1 MEDLNTEYIEDKA
14 KRFRINIFKPI
25 GFFSKL
31 FNRCYI
37 EDDIDKLLSNA
48 INIKELA
55 ESKIIELKDELK
67 FSQDLVTE
75 YKAAVQELNTELY
88 DLTLEKTNL
97 EKDLEKIKT
106 KHSKEIEKLAKTIKD
121 LQYSKCCLE
130 KEVVGLRT
138 DLNECNKK
146 FDDKTKN
153 NNKQSGQF
161 MDKLLKTN
169 EKLSN
174 ELKNIK
180 EFLKKKKIKIEL

>member
-1 MEDLNTEYIEDKA
+1 MEDMDIEYIEDKA
-14 KRFRINIFKPI
+14 KKFRVNVFKPV

-31 FNRCYI
+31 FNKCYL
-37 EDDIDKLLSNA
+37 DSSVDNLLSKA
-48 INIKELA
+48 LILKELTEDKIKELKEEIKYSTTLINNYKKDA
-55 ESKIIELKDELK
+55 IELRDEIY
-67 FSQDLVTE
+67 Q
-75 YKAAVQELNTELY
+75 
-88 DLTLEKTNL
+88 LTLSKSNL
-97 EKDLEKIKT
+97 EKDL
-106 KHSKEIEKLAKTIKD
+106 KHLKSKQITETEKLIKTIKD

-130 KEVVGLRT
+130 KEVVGLRA